1 MAPRQKLVK
10 MNLEEERNVFIM
22 SKGQLELC

>member
-10 MNLEEERNVFIM
+10 MKLGQQRNVFSL
-22 SKGQLELC
+22 SKGKVKLC